1 MRRRASAASDRSTV
15 RDSLMRASDSLILIR
30 LSSCLG
36 VAVMVCTHPLSE
48 TQTPCCS
55 GLHLPVRKL
64 FMDDHSE
71 PGTH

>member
-36 VAVMVCTHPLSE
+36 VAVMVCMHFRYL
-48 TQTPCCS
+48 
-55 GLHLPVRKL
+55 GRRRFL
-64 FMDDHSE
+64 FM
-71 PGTH
+71 